1 MKRTLYSGSAW
12 SRPPRQTGAARGAP
26 SPEADPG
33 VPTPAPAKS
42 SGLTARLKA
51 AVTASL
57 TWVARHRWSTSMG
70 AVAVVLAGIV
80 LVQALDRPR
89 TLTQADINAAVEYTL
104 KHRPTPPST
113 SSVAAEVI
121 RPSVVRVVGYLQE
134 QATPDPKCAPADKST
149 PGDAKAASPAAKAA
163 PAAAP
168 STPAANCPPAPP
180 PQGAKPGQ
188 DERDKGAISVGS
200 GVVIDEKGTI
210 LTNWHVADS
219 APRLKVT
226 FANGMTAEADVV
238 GAKPED
244 DLAVIRAR
252 HIPDD
257 LKPATLVSTG
267 GLRPGDEVVAVGFPF
282 AIGPSVSH
290 GVVSGLKREWD
301 FADGRKMTNLI
312 QFDAAANPGNSGG
325 PLVNRNGEVLGI
337 VTGILNPTEQHVFIG
352 IGFAVPIENAAAA
365 VGMSPF

>member
-1 MKRTLYSGSAW
+1 MKRNPLYSGSAW
-12 SRPPRQTGAARGAP
+12 SKPPRGPGAAARRPVA
-26 SPEADPG
+26 EA
-33 VPTPAPAKS
+33 PAPEPPKPS
-42 SGLTARLKA
+42 RLKARLKA
-51 AVTASL
+51 PLAWIS
-57 TWVARHRWSTSMG
+57 RHRWAASTG
-70 AVAVVLAGIV
+70 ALAAVLAAVV

-89 TLTQADINAAVEYTL
+89 TLTQADINAAVDYTL

-113 SSVAAEVI
+113 SSVAAEII
-121 RPSVVRVVGYLQE
+121 RPSVVRVVGYLPE
-134 QATPDPKCAPADKST
+134 ESAPDPKCAPADAKSAPGEAKPASAVGTST
-149 PGDAKAASPAAKAA
+149 PA
-163 PAAAP
+163 
-168 STPAANCPPAPP
+168 AANCPPAPP
-180 PQGAKPGQ
+180 PQGARPGQ

-200 GVVIDEKGTI
+200 GVVIDDKGTI

-226 FANGMTAEADVV
+226 FSNGLTADADVV

-244 DLAVIRAR
+244 DLAVIRAH

-290 GVVSGLKREWD
+290 GVISGLKRVWD
-301 FADGRKMTNLI
+301 FPDGRKMTNLI

-337 VTGILNPTEQHVFIG
+337 VTGILNPTDQHVFIG

-365 VGMSPF
+365 IGMSPF

>member
-1 MKRTLYSGSAW
+1 MKRNPLYSGSAW
-12 SRPPRQTGAARGAP
+12 SRPPRGTGAARGRPVAAELAQATPEPFRFKTILSWAP
-26 SPEADPG
+26 LRWISH
-33 VPTPAPAKS
+33 
-42 SGLTARLKA
+42 
-51 AVTASL
+51 
-57 TWVARHRWSTSMG
+57 HRWATSTAAM
-70 AVAVVLAGIV
+70 ATVLLAFV
-80 LVQALDRPR
+80 LVQVLHPPR
-89 TLTQADINAAVEYTL
+89 TYTQADIDAAVDYAL

-113 SSVAAEVI
+113 SSIAAEKI
-121 RPSVVRVVGYLQE
+121 RPSVVRVVGYLAE
-134 QATPDPKCAPADKST
+134 DAAVVPVDPKCAAQPA
-149 PGDAKAASPAAKAA
+149 PGAPKPAPVPAKPA
-163 PAAAP
+163 PGAAA
-168 STPAANCPPAPP
+168 CPPANEPP

-188 DERDKGAISVGS
+188 DEREKGAISVGS
-200 GVVIDEKGTI
+200 GVVIDDKGTI

-226 FANGMTAEADVV
+226 FYNGMVADADVV
-238 GAKPED
+238 GAQPQD

-301 FADGRKMTNLI
+301 FPDGRRMTNLI

-352 IGFAVPIENAAAA
+352 IGFAVPIENAARAA
-365 VGMSPF
+365 GMSPF

>member
-1 MKRTLYSGSAW
+1 LLAW
-12 SRPPRQTGAARGAP
+12 AP
-26 SPEADPG
+26 LRWIS
-33 VPTPAPAKS
+33 
-42 SGLTARLKA
+42 
-51 AVTASL
+51 
-57 TWVARHRWSTSMG
+57 RHRWATSTAAIG
-70 AVAVVLAGIV
+70 TVLAAFV
-80 LVQALDRPR
+80 LVQVLHPPR
-89 TLTQADINAAVEYTL
+89 TLTQADIDAAVDYAL

-113 SSVAAEVI
+113 ASIAAEVI
-121 RPSVVRVVGYLQE
+121 RPSVVRVVGYLPE
-134 QATPDPKCAPADKST
+134 DAIPATPAADAKCA
-149 PGDAKAASPAAKAA
+149 PGDAKPTPGASKPA
-163 PAAAP
+163 PAPAKPAPGAA
-168 STPAANCPPAPP
+168 ACPPANEPP

-188 DERDKGAISVGS
+188 DEREKGAISVGS
-200 GVVIDEKGTI
+200 GVVIDDKGTI

-226 FANGMTAEADVV
+226 FSNGMVADADVV

-252 HIPDD
+252 HVPDD

-267 GLRPGDEVVAVGFPF
+267 GLRPGDEVVATGFPF
-282 AIGPSVSH
+282 AIGPSVSD

-301 FADGRKMTNLI
+301 FPDGRKMTNLI

-325 PLVNRNGEVLGI
+325 PLVNSKGEVLGI

-365 VGMSPF
+365 AGMSPF

>member
-1 MKRTLYSGSAW
+1 MKRNPLYSGSAW
-12 SRPPRQTGAARGAP
+12 SRPPRGAGAAAGRLVA
-26 SPEADPG
+26 EA
-33 VPTPAPAKS
+33 PAPAPS
-42 SGLTARLKA
+42 RPSRFKA
-51 AVTASL
+51 FL
-57 TWVARHRWSTSMG
+57 TWRPLAWIGRHRWAASTAAMG
-70 AVAVVLAGIV
+70 TALAAFL
-80 LVQALDRPR
+80 LVQVLHPPR
-89 TLTQADINAAVEYTL
+89 TYTQSDIDAAVDYAL

-121 RPSVVRVVGYLQE
+121 RPSVVRVVGYLAE
-134 QATPDPKCAPADKST
+134 DAAPVAPVDPKCAAPVSK
-149 PGDAKAASPAAKAA
+149 PAA
-163 PAAAP
+163 PAANPKSGDAKC
-168 STPAANCPPAPP
+168 PAANEPP

-188 DERDKGAISVGS
+188 EERGKGAISVGS
-200 GVVIDEKGTI
+200 GVVIDDKGTI

-226 FANGMTAEADVV
+226 FSNGMVAEADIV
-238 GAKPED
+238 GAQPQD

-301 FADGRKMTNLI
+301 FPDGRKMTNLI

-352 IGFAVPIENAAAA
+352 IGFAVPIENAARAA
-365 VGMSPF
+365 GMSPF

>member
-1 MKRTLYSGSAW
+1 
-12 SRPPRQTGAARGAP
+12 
-26 SPEADPG
+26 
-33 VPTPAPAKS
+33 V
-42 SGLTARLKA
+42 ARLKA
-51 AVTASL
+51 RLTASL
-57 TWVARHRWSTSMG
+57 TWIARHRLATSG
-70 AVAVVLAGIV
+70 ATLGAALAAFL

-89 TLTQADINAAVEYTL
+89 TLTQADINAAVDYAL

-113 SSVAAEVI
+113 SSVAAEII
-121 RPSVVRVVGYLQE
+121 RPSVVRVVGYLPDE
-134 QATPDPKCAPADKST
+134 AAPDPKCAPADAKST
-149 PGDAKAASPAAKAA
+149 PGDAKAAPSASKTA
-163 PAAAP
+163 PASPP

-226 FANGMTAEADVV
+226 FANGMTADADVV
-238 GAKPED
+238 GAQPQD

-252 HIPDD
+252 HVPDD

-352 IGFAVPIENAAAA
+352 IGFAVPIENAARAA
-365 VGMSPF
+365 GMSPF

>member
-1 MKRTLYSGSAW
+1 LLKRLPVA
-12 SRPPRQTGAARGAP
+12 
-26 SPEADPG
+26 
-33 VPTPAPAKS
+33 
-42 SGLTARLKA
+42 
-51 AVTASL
+51 
-57 TWVARHRWSTSMG
+57 WVARHRWAASTS
-70 AVAVVLAGIV
+70 AVAIALAAFLVV
-80 LVQALDRPR
+80 QTLDRPR
-89 TLTQADINAAVEYTL
+89 TLTQADIDAAVDYAL

-113 SSVAAEVI
+113 SSIAAEKI
-121 RPSVVRVVGYLQE
+121 RPSVVRVVGYLPE
-134 QATPDPKCAPADKST
+134 DAVPATPAPVDPKCAP
-149 PGDAKAASPAAKAA
+149 GAAKPA
-163 PAAAP
+163 PAPSKPAPGAA
-168 STPAANCPPAPP
+168 ACPPVNEPP

-200 GVVIDEKGTI
+200 GVVIDDKGTI

-226 FANGMTAEADVV
+226 FYNGMVADADIV
-238 GAKPED
+238 GARPD
-244 DLAVIRAR
+244 VDLAVIRAR
-252 HIPDD
+252 HVPDD

-301 FADGRKMTNLI
+301 FPDGRKMTNLI

-365 VGMSPF
+365 AGMSPF

>member
-1 MKRTLYSGSAW
+1 MKRNPLYSGSAW
-12 SRPPRQTGAARGAP
+12 SRPPRGTGAAREPSSAAP
-26 SPEADPG
+26 TVEA
-33 VPTPAPAKS
+33 PAPAPSKPPRFK
-42 SGLTARLKA
+42 APLK
-51 AVTASL
+51 TSL
-57 TWVARHRWSTSMG
+57 TWVVRHRWAASTG
-70 AVAVVLAGIV
+70 ALAGVLAAVVA
-80 LVQALDRPR
+80 VQALDRPK

-113 SSVAAEVI
+113 SSVAAEII
-121 RPSVVRVVGYLQE
+121 RPSVVRVVGYLAE
-134 QATPDPKCAPADKST
+134 DPTPDAAKCADDTKPA
-149 PGDAKAASPAAKAA
+149 PGGAKPAPPAAKPA
-163 PAAAP
+163 PAAGASP
-168 STPAANCPPAPP
+168 PVAANCPPAPP

-226 FANGMTAEADVV
+226 FSNGMVADADVV
-238 GAKPED
+238 GAQPQD

-290 GVVSGLKREWD
+290 GIVSGLKRVWD
-301 FADGRKMTNLI
+301 FADGRRMTNLI

-365 VGMSPF
+365 AGMSPF

>member
-1 MKRTLYSGSAW
+1 MKRNPLYSGSAW
-12 SRPPRQTGAARGAP
+12 SRPPRGAGKAAGRPVAA
-26 SPEADPG
+26 EA
-33 VPTPAPAKS
+33 PAPAPPKPS
-42 SGLTARLKA
+42 RFKA
-51 AVTASL
+51 ALKTPLAWVT
-57 TWVARHRWSTSMG
+57 RHRWAASSAALGTALA
-70 AVAVVLAGIV
+70 AVL

-89 TLTQADINAAVEYTL
+89 TLTQTDINAAVDYAL
-104 KHRPTPPST
+104 KHRPAPPST
-113 SSVAAEVI
+113 SSIAAEII
-121 RPSVVRVVGYLQE
+121 RPSVVRVVGYLAE
-134 QATPDPKCAPADKST
+134 DPAPDAAKCAPEDPKSAPGGAKPASGPAKSAPAAGT
-149 PGDAKAASPAAKAA
+149 SPQGDAK
-163 PAAAP
+163 
-168 STPAANCPPAPP
+168 CPPAPP

-188 DERDKGAISVGS
+188 DEREKGAISVGS
-200 GVVIDEKGTI
+200 GVVIDDKGTI

-226 FANGMTAEADVV
+226 FSNGLEAEADVV
-238 GAKPED
+238 GAKPDD
-244 DLAVIRAR
+244 DLAVLRAR

-290 GVVSGLKREWD
+290 GVISGLKRVWD
-301 FADGRKMTNLI
+301 FPDGRRMTNLI

>member
-1 MKRTLYSGSAW
+1 VAW
-12 SRPPRQTGAARGAP
+12 IT
-26 SPEADPG
+26 
-33 VPTPAPAKS
+33 
-42 SGLTARLKA
+42 
-51 AVTASL
+51 
-57 TWVARHRWSTSMG
+57 RHRWTVSTG
-70 AVAVVLAGIV
+70 ALATVLAVVVAV
-80 LVQALDRPR
+80 QAFDRPR
-89 TLTQADINAAVEYTL
+89 TLTQADIDAAVDYTL

-113 SSVAAEVI
+113 SSIAAEKI
-121 RPSVVRVVGYLQE
+121 RPSVVRVTGYLPE
-134 QATPDPKCAPADKST
+134 DAAPADPKCAAD
-149 PGDAKAASPAAKAA
+149 AASKA
-163 PAAAP
+163 PGGAP
-168 STPAANCPPAPP
+168 STPGKTAPPAAKSAPPAANSPPANCPPAPP

-200 GVVIDEKGTI
+200 GVVIDDKGTI

-226 FANGMTAEADVV
+226 FSTGLVAEADVV
-238 GAKPED
+238 GARPEI

-290 GVVSGLKREWD
+290 GVISGLKREWD
-301 FADGRKMTNLI
+301 FADGRRMTNLI

>member
-1 MKRTLYSGSAW
+1 MKRNPLYSGSAW
-12 SRPPRQTGAARGAP
+12 SRPPRGTGPARNA
-26 SPEADPG
+26 SVAEA
-33 VPTPAPAKS
+33 PAPPAQP
-42 SGLTARLKA
+42 ARSRFKASLKA
-51 AVTASL
+51 PLRWIARRRWAVSSAALGTAL
-57 TWVARHRWSTSMG
+57 A
-70 AVAVVLAGIV
+70 AVLLVPVLH
-80 LVQALDRPR
+80 PPK

-113 SSVAAEVI
+113 SSVAAEII
-121 RPSVVRVVGYLQE
+121 RPSVVRVVGYLPE
-134 QATPDPKCAPADKST
+134 DAIPAATPDAGAAAPGAKVPSAPGAAPT
-149 PGDAKAASPAAKAA
+149 PGDKSA
-163 PAAAP
+163 PAP
-168 STPAANCPPAPP
+168 NQPP
-180 PQGAKPGQ
+180 PQGARPGQ
-188 DERDKGAISVGS
+188 DEREKGAISVGS

-226 FANGMTAEADVV
+226 FANGLVAEADVI
-238 GAKPED
+238 GAQPQD

-252 HIPDD
+252 QIPDD

-301 FADGRKMTNLI
+301 FADGRKMRNLI

-352 IGFAVPIENAAAA
+352 IGFAVPIENAARAA
-365 VGMSPF
+365 GMNPF

>member
-1 MKRTLYSGSAW
+1 
-12 SRPPRQTGAARGAP
+12 
-26 SPEADPG
+26 
-33 VPTPAPAKS
+33 
-42 SGLTARLKA
+42 
-51 AVTASL
+51 
-57 TWVARHRWSTSMG
+57 MG
-70 AVAVVLAGIV
+70 ALAGVLAAIV
-80 LVQALDRPR
+80 VVQTLDRPR
-89 TLTQADINAAVEYTL
+89 TLTQADIDAAVDYTL

-113 SSVAAEVI
+113 SSIAAEKI
-121 RPSVVRVVGYLQE
+121 RPSVVRVTGYLADE
-134 QATPDPKCAPADKST
+134 AAPDPKCAAAAAPTT
-149 PGDAKAASPAAKAA
+149 PGKPA
-163 PAAAP
+163 PAAAK
-168 STPAANCPPAPP
+168 PAPPAANSPPANCPPAPP
-180 PQGAKPGQ
+180 PQGAKPGA

-200 GVVIDEKGTI
+200 GVVIDDKGTI

-226 FANGMTAEADVV
+226 FSTGMVADADVV
-238 GAKPED
+238 GARPEI

-301 FADGRKMTNLI
+301 FADGRRMTNLI

>member
-12 SRPPRQTGAARGAP
+12 SRPPRRTGAAAARP
-26 SPEADPG
+26 VPG
-33 VPTPAPAKS
+33 SPAPAAPKPS
-42 SGLTARLKA
+42 RFKALLARKP
-51 AVTASL
+51 
-57 TWVARHRWSTSMG
+57 VAWIVRHRWANAMG
-70 AVAVVLAGIV
+70 ALAGVLAAIV
-80 LVQALDRPR
+80 VVQTLDRPR
-89 TLTQADINAAVEYTL
+89 TLTQADIDAAVDYTL

-113 SSVAAEVI
+113 SSIAAEKI
-121 RPSVVRVVGYLQE
+121 RPSVVRVTGYLSE
-134 QATPDPKCAPADKST
+134 DAAPDPKCATDAANKT
-149 PGDAKAASPAAKAA
+149 PGDAKTAPSAANSKPPAAN
-163 PAAAP
+163 
-168 STPAANCPPAPP
+168 STPANCPPAPP

-200 GVVIDEKGTI
+200 GVVIDDKGTI

-226 FANGMTAEADVV
+226 FSTGLVADADVV
-238 GAKPED
+238 GAQPQD

-290 GVVSGLKREWD
+290 GVISGLKREWD
-301 FADGRKMTNLI
+301 FADGRRMTNLI

-352 IGFAVPIENAAAA
+352 IGFAVPIENAARAA
-365 VGMSPF
+365 GMNPF

>member
-1 MKRTLYSGSAW
+1 MKRNPLYSGSAW
-12 SRPPRQTGAARGAP
+12 SRPPRGAGKAAGKPVA
-26 SPEADPG
+26 E
-33 VPTPAPAKS
+33 APAEAQVAPKPS
-42 SGLTARLKA
+42 RFKASLKA
-51 AVTASL
+51 PLS
-57 TWVARHRWSTSMG
+57 WIARHRWAASG
-70 AVAVVLAGIV
+70 AALATALAGVV

-89 TLTQADINAAVEYTL
+89 TLTQADISAAVDYAL

-113 SSVAAEVI
+113 SSVAAEII
-121 RPSVVRVVGYLQE
+121 RPSVVRVVGYLAE
-134 QATPDPKCAPADKST
+134 DPAPDAAKCAPDDAKPAPGGAKPT
-149 PGDAKAASPAAKAA
+149 PGVAKATPPTGTSPPADAK
-163 PAAAP
+163 
-168 STPAANCPPAPP
+168 CPPAPP
-180 PQGAKPGQ
+180 PQGARPGQ

-200 GVVIDEKGTI
+200 GVVIDERGTI

-219 APRLKVT
+219 APRLKVI
-226 FANGMTAEADVV
+226 FANGLEAEADVV
-238 GAKPED
+238 GAKPDD

-290 GVVSGLKREWD
+290 GVVSGLKRVWD
-301 FADGRKMTNLI
+301 FADGRRMTNLI

-365 VGMSPF
+365 AGMSPF